1 MVPFQHPEDA
11 ANPVAPHPPDDGSA
25 WRGPGPLRWRFFF
38 SVGEMAKT
46 FRGGKPWENH
56 GKTICIQNR

>member
-11 ANPVAPHPPDDGSA
+11 ANPVAPHPPDDGPA

-38 SVGEMAKT
+38 FGGGNGEDIQRGKT
-46 FRGGKPWENH
+46 MGKPWENH
-56 GKTICIQNR
+56 MHSE